1 MHENPMITK
10 EGLALTD
17 FQFGMFC
24 AFCVLLLGLL
34 TLQLIKFLRTARE
47 VKRMGRGDRLLD
59 ILEIVAKIVVA
70 PLLLLFWPVILVGLL
85 VWVRVLR
92 KPAPEW

>member
-1 MHENPMITK
+1 
-10 EGLALTD
+10 
-17 FQFGMFC
+17 MFC
-24 AFCVLLLGLL
+24 AFCVLLLGFL

-47 VKRMGRGDRLLD
+47 VKRMGRGDRLLA

-70 PLLLLFWPVILVGLL
+70 PLLLLFWPVILVGML
-85 VWVRVLR
+85 VWVRVLG

>member
-1 MHENPMITK
+1 MITR

-34 TLQLIKFLRTARE
+34 TLEMVKFLRTARE
-47 VKRMGRGDRLLD
+47 VKRVGKGDRPLD
-59 ILEIVAKIVVA
+59 VLEVVAKVIVALM
-70 PLLLLFWPVILVGLL
+70 LLIFWPAFLGGLF
-85 VWVRVLR
+85 VWVRILR

>member
-1 MHENPMITK
+1 MITK

-17 FQFGMFC
+17 CQFGMFC

-47 VKRMGRGDRLLD
+47 VKRAGRGDRLLD
-59 ILEIVAKIVVA
+59 VLEIVAKIVVA
-70 PLLLLFWPVILVGLL
+70 PLLLLFWPVILVGML
-85 VWVRVLR
+85 VWVRVLG